1 MVHSIT
7 GNNNL
12 IKSNNSQSYEKDSK
26 YSLELENI
34 SKSYPGT
41 PPVEALSNV
50 SISVARGE
58 FWGIIGPSGSGKST
72 LLHVIGTL
80 TRPSSGLVHIDGID
94 TSEMSDRD
102 LSGIRSRK
110 IGFIFQDFFLL
121 SGFTAI
127 ENVENGLLYSG
138 VSVNE
143 RKERSEAMLER
154 VGLSHRLKHYPNE
167 LSGGEQQRVAIARA
181 LVHNPA
187 FVLAD
192 EPTGNVDSK
201 TTDSLMELLTGLN
214 DEGTTLILIT
224 HDLEIAKM
232 AGRQIILK
240 DGRIESDSADL
251 SEDIHE

>member
-1 MVHSIT
+1 M
-7 GNNNL
+7 
-12 IKSNNSQSYEKDSK
+12 IKSNNSQSYEEDSK

-138 VSVNE
+138 VSVRE
-143 RKERSEAMLER
+143 RKERSEIMLER

-181 LVHNPA
+181 LVHEPA

-251 SEDIHE
+251 SEDINE

>member
-1 MVHSIT
+1 M
-7 GNNNL
+7 
-12 IKSNNSQSYEKDSK
+12 
-26 YSLELENI
+26 
-34 SKSYPGT
+34 
-41 PPVEALSNV
+41 

-138 VSVNE
+138 VSVKE

>member
-12 IKSNNSQSYEKDSK
+12 IKSNNSQSYEEDSK

-138 VSVNE
+138 ASVKE

-181 LVHNPA
+181 LVHEPA

-251 SEDIHE
+251 SEDINE

>member
-1 MVHSIT
+1 M
-7 GNNNL
+7 
-12 IKSNNSQSYEKDSK
+12 IKSNNSQSYEEDSR
-26 YSLELENI
+26 YSLELEQI
-34 SKSYPGT
+34 SKSYPGI

-138 VSVNE
+138 VSVRE
-143 RKERSEAMLER
+143 RKERSETMLER

-181 LVHNPA
+181 LVHEPA

-214 DEGTTLILIT
+214 NEGTTLILIT

-240 DGRIESDSADL
+240 DGRIDSDSGDL
-251 SEDIHE
+251 SEDINE

>member
-1 MVHSIT
+1 M
-7 GNNNL
+7 

-138 VSVNE
+138 VSVKE

>member
-127 ENVENGLLYSG
+127 ENVENRLLYSG
-138 VSVNE
+138 VSVKE

>member
-1 MVHSIT
+1 M
-7 GNNNL
+7 

-138 VSVNE
+138 VSVKE

-181 LVHNPA
+181 LVHDPA

>member
-138 VSVNE
+138 VSVKE

>member
-138 VSVNE
+138 VSVKE

-181 LVHNPA
+181 LVHDPA

>member
-1 MVHSIT
+1 MVHSTT

-12 IKSNNSQSYEKDSK
+12 IKSNNSQSYEEDSR
-26 YSLELENI
+26 YSLELEQI

-80 TRPSSGLVHIDGID
+80 TRPSSGSVHIDGID

-138 VSVNE
+138 VSVRE
-143 RKERSEAMLER
+143 RKERSETMLER

-181 LVHNPA
+181 LVHEPA

-214 DEGTTLILIT
+214 NEGTTLILIT

-240 DGRIESDSADL
+240 DGRIDSDSGDL
-251 SEDIHE
+251 SEDINE